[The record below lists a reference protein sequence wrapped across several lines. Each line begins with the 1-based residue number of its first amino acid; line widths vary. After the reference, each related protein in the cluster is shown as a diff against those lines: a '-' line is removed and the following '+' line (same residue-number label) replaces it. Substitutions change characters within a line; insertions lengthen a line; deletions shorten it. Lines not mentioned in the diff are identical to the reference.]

1 MLSKRKMIK
10 KKKIQQCF
18 DLSMENL
25 LKKSKKDWVHHLDN
39 INVEYSQAVSK
50 QTQELQLKEQSI
62 KRYNET
68 IKTQEVQIIELNKM
82 M

>member
-18 DLSMENL
+18 DLSMEKL

-68 IKTQEVQIIELNKM
+68 IRTQEVQIV
-82 M
+82 